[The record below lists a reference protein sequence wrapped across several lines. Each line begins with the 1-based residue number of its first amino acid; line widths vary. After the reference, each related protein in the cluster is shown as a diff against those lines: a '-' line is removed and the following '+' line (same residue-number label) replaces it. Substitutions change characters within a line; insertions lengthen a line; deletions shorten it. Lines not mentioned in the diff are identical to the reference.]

1 MFTVPGCIN
10 ATTGRYSSVIT
21 GEKKGYVCFYSS
33 KNSLA
38 TGNTGPKKGEVS
50 IPRMAFFIADARMA
64 WFSLISY
71 YIHLD
76 DAQRQRHRRGP
87 R

>member
-1 MFTVPGCIN
+1 
-10 ATTGRYSSVIT
+10 
-21 GEKKGYVCFYSS
+21 
-33 KNSLA
+33 
-38 TGNTGPKKGEVS
+38 VS